1 MVGFGVAS
9 AFSSSSNLVT
19 GLVMPRRQRFS
30 ALWLI
35 KGKRVIKEMTR

>member
-9 AFSSSSNLVT
+9 AFSSSNLVT
-19 GLVMPRRQRFS
+19 GLVMPRRQSFS

-35 KGKRVIKEMTR
+35 KGKRAIKEMAR